1 MLGDNIRLLRSVRGI
16 SQVELGEKL
25 NVSKQSISN
34 WENGNIQPSIEML
47 MKIADFFSVSTDFL
61 LGLDNRTSIIVDGL
75 STEELSHIRVI
86 IDDLVAEKPEH
97 HPLPCNFG
105 TDDVPAVLKKFFIV
119 LAPIRHSITN
129 YAFPFASTVSRYSLR
144 PFS

>member
-34 WENGNIQPSIEML
+34 WENGYIQPSIEML

-86 IDDLVAEKPEH
+86 IDDLVAAKRRMGIEQ
-97 HPLPCNFG
+97 N
-105 TDDVPAVLKKFFIV
+105 DD
-119 LAPIRHSITN
+119 
-129 YAFPFASTVSRYSLR
+129 R
-144 PFS
+144 PRE

>member
-61 LGLDNRTSIIVDGL
+61 FYTVL
-75 STEELSHIRVI
+75 SQNGNYCYEK
-86 IDDLVAEKPEH
+86 ID
-97 HPLPCNFG
+97 
-105 TDDVPAVLKKFFIV
+105 FFIPV
-119 LAPIRHSITN
+119 NS
-129 YAFPFASTVSRYSLR
+129 F
-144 PFS
+144 

>member
-47 MKIADFFSVSTDFL
+47 MKIADQRIFCSGWT
-61 LGLDNRTSIIVDGL
+61 I
-75 STEELSHIRVI
+75 
-86 IDDLVAEKPEH
+86 EH
-97 HPLPCNFG
+97 P
-105 TDDVPAVLKKFFIV
+105 
-119 LAPIRHSITN
+119 
-129 YAFPFASTVSRYSLR
+129 
-144 PFS
+144 

>member
-61 LGLDNRTSIIVDGL
+61 LSQKEGVPNKQLALVLSKISIIFSCENIGI
-75 STEELSHIRVI
+75 SI
-86 IDDLVAEKPEH
+86 ISNPKL
-97 HPLPCNFG
+97 
-105 TDDVPAVLKKFFIV
+105 
-119 LAPIRHSITN
+119 
-129 YAFPFASTVSRYSLR
+129 
-144 PFS
+144 